1 MDYSRLCEVYQE
13 LESTTKGL
21 EKTKII
27 SNFLEN
33 IKNYPEYIYLL
44 QGNVFADYDKRELG
58 ISIQLAIR
66 SISQATG
73 VLDSDVVKEFKKL
86 GDLGSA
92 VEELIKKK
100 KQQTSLFSKKLTI
113 DKVLSNLRKLPTFEG
128 KGTINQK
135 LGLIVDLLH
144 SATSNE
150 AKFILRTVLGDL
162 KVGVGSG
169 LLRDEI
175 VDFCFKTKD
184 IKEKKE
190 ATEKIQEAYDKTTDF
205 AEVFEKALEK
215 KLASIQLSPG
225 KPLKVMLFPK
235 AHDIKDAFRI
245 VGCPAAFEY
254 KYDGFRAMINKD
266 LSGKIKI
273 FTRRLEEVTDQ
284 FPDIIEYVKKNIK
297 AKSFI
302 IDAEAVGYDFLT
314 KKYTPFQT
322 ISQRIKRKYG
332 IHEIARKYPIE
343 LTVFD
348 IIYYENKNL
357 IEEPFK
363 KRRKLIEKIIREEP
377 FKIILAKQ
385 IITEDEKKV
394 EEFYNEALSKNQ
406 EGLMAKNLDSPYKP
420 GARIG
425 YAVKLKP
432 EDNEFDLVITGAE
445 WGTGKRA
452 GWLTSFDISCLD
464 EDELKE
470 VGKVSTGLKEL
481 KEEGL
486 SFVEM
491 TEKLNDLIIEEHG
504 KKVEVR
510 PEIVVSV
517 AYQNIQKSPTYSSGY
532 ALRFPRIKTLRPD
545 RSKEDIARL
554 KEIKKEAGS

>member
-169 LLRDEI
+169 LLRDAI
-175 VDFCFKTKD
+175 ADFCFKPKD

-205 AEVFEKALEK
+205 AEV
-215 KLASIQLSPG
+215 
-225 KPLKVMLFPK
+225 FPK

-302 IDAEAVGYDFLT
+302 IDAEAVGYDFST

-332 IHEIARKYPIE
+332 IHEMARKYPIE

>member
-1 MDYSRLCEVYQE
+1 M
-13 LESTTKGL
+13 
-21 EKTKII
+21 
-27 SNFLEN
+27 
-33 IKNYPEYIYLL
+33 
-44 QGNVFADYDKRELG
+44 
-58 ISIQLAIR
+58 
-66 SISQATG
+66 
-73 VLDSDVVKEFKKL
+73 
-86 GDLGSA
+86 
-92 VEELIKKK
+92 
-100 KQQTSLFSKKLTI
+100 
-113 DKVLSNLRKLPTFEG
+113 
-128 KGTINQK
+128 
-135 LGLIVDLLH
+135 
-144 SATSNE
+144 
-150 AKFILRTVLGDL
+150 
-162 KVGVGSG
+162 
-169 LLRDEI
+169 
-175 VDFCFKTKD
+175 
-184 IKEKKE
+184 
-190 ATEKIQEAYDKTTDF
+190 
-205 AEVFEKALEK
+205 
-215 KLASIQLSPG
+215 
-225 KPLKVMLFPK
+225 
-235 AHDIKDAFRI
+235 
-245 VGCPAAFEY
+245 
-254 KYDGFRAMINKD
+254 
-266 LSGKIKI
+266 
-273 FTRRLEEVTDQ
+273 
-284 FPDIIEYVKKNIK
+284 
-297 AKSFI
+297 
-302 IDAEAVGYDFLT
+302 
-314 KKYTPFQT
+314 
-322 ISQRIKRKYG
+322 
-332 IHEIARKYPIE
+332 ARKYPIE